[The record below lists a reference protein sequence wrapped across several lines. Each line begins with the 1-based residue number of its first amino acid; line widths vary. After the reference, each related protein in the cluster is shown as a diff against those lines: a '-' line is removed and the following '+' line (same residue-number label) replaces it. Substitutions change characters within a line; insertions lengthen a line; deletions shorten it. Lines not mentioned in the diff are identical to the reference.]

1 MSEDQATEQGAL
13 LTLSRM
19 VKAEPNSTGRS
30 GRSSENRTE
39 LKRGG
44 WQRIVATWQPPGT
57 APGPARKCPALT
69 PACLYHA
76 VSHLGVLGHVSLVGF
91 S

>member
-19 VKAEPNSTGRS
+19 VKAEPNWTGRN

-39 LKRGG
+39 LKQGG
-44 WQRIVATWQPPGT
+44 
-57 APGPARKCPALT
+57 
-69 PACLYHA
+69 
-76 VSHLGVLGHVSLVGF
+76 
-91 S
+91 